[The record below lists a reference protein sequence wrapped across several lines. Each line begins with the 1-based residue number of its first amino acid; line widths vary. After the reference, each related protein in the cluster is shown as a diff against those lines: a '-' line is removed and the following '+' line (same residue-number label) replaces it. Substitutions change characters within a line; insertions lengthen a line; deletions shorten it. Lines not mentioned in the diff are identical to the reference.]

1 MSKKCPKCNSKNT
14 IKAGTQDKDV
24 LTKRLSL
31 FDPKDRFYNCY
42 NCGHIFK

>member
-42 NCGHIFK
+42 NCWLIFK